1 MVNATDRS
9 WFVHGGLVVDPIDGE
24 AKRRELIVRDG
35 AIVAVCD
42 PGTGAQTAGNGL
54 PAFDASET
62 LVLPGLINAHT
73 HGHANFMKG
82 VADRWPL
89 ELSLTHGPWLSG
101 PRDPETMYLSTLLG
115 AIEMIGNGITSCYDL
130 VYEFPRTSVAGLE
143 AVSTAYADAGMR
155 AIVAP
160 MIADRSLF
168 EAYPDIVDPL
178 PPALG
183 ERVRSFAL
191 VPMDETIATLREL
204 IAGTRLPPG
213 VRLGI
218 APTIPLHCS
227 ERFLA
232 ACRDLAAEYDLP
244 LHTHLAESRLQA
256 TTGASRYGS
265 SLTAYVAACGLLGS
279 NVTVA
284 HAVWLDDGDLDLL
297 AESGTTVAHVPA
309 SNFRLGSGLARVR
322 PMLERG
328 IDVALAT
335 DGANS
340 SDALDIFLAMRLAS
354 FTSRAQAGSSDSWLS
369 SLDVLRAATLGGA
382 AALGLRSRIGR
393 PAAGYDADLIFLDLA
408 HPAFVPLNDPLN
420 QIVNCDAA
428 SAMRDVMIGGRFV
441 KRDGRVPA
449 WTPELRARIAASRNR
464 LGAAAAPARE
474 LAGTLEP
481 FVARYVAEHANDP
494 LPLER
499 YIR

>member
-1 MVNATDRS
+1 MAAPNCS
-9 WFVHGGLVVDPIDGE
+9 WLVHGGLVLDPAGGE

-35 AIVAVCD
+35 AIVAVCE
-42 PGTGAQTAGNGL
+42 PGGDARAAAGALQ
-54 PAFDASET
+54 AFDASDT

-73 HGHANFMKG
+73 HGHANVMKG

-130 VYEFPRTSVAGLE
+130 VYEFPRASRAGLE
-143 AVSTAYADAGMR
+143 AVATAYADAGMR
-155 AIVAP
+155 AIIAP

-178 PPALG
+178 PAALG
-183 ERVRSFAL
+183 DRVRA
-191 VPMDETIATLREL
+191 VAPAAMDETIATLRE
-204 IAGTRLPPG
+204 IITRTRLPAG

-232 ACRDLAAEYDLP
+232 ACRDLAAESGLP
-244 LHTHLAESRLQA
+244 LHMHLAESRLQA
-256 TTGASRYGS
+256 TTGARRYGS
-265 SLTAYVAACGLLGS
+265 SLTAYVAACGLLGP

-284 HAVWLDDGDLDLL
+284 HAVWLDESDLDLL
-297 AESGTTVAHVPA
+297 AATGTTVAHVPA

-328 IDVALAT
+328 IAVALAT

-340 SDALDIFLAMRLAS
+340 SDALDVFLAMRLAS
-354 FTSRAQAGSSDSWLS
+354 FTARAHAGRSDRWLS
-369 SLDVLRAATLGGA
+369 SLDVLRGATLGGA
-382 AALGLRSRIGR
+382 AALGLGERLGR
-393 PAAGYDADLIFLDLA
+393 PVVGYDADLIFLDLTQ
-408 HPAFVPLNDPLN
+408 PAFVPLNDPLN

-428 SAMRDVMIGGRFV
+428 GAVRDVMIDGRFV
-441 KRDGRVPA
+441 KRAGRVSA
-449 WTPELRARIAASRNR
+449 WTPELRARITASRDQ
-464 LGAAAAPARE
+464 LGAATAPARD
-474 LAGTLEP
+474 LAVTLEP

-494 LPLER
+494 LPMER